1 MVTRPVLGAPSAA
14 EVDRC
19 HEATAFDHCCRV
31 CAGPGEPYYEPVL
44 AARDLV
50 AGHVLVHVA
59 SGGAVRQIIEVDNGQ
74 LEVVMAGA
82 DPVRLAPDDQVRI
95 RTTTAAADAAI
106 ASKNHRH

>member
-1 MVTRPVLGAPSAA
+1 VTEQDSGPRMVTRPVLGAPSAA
-14 EVDRC
+14 EIDRC

-31 CAGPGEPYYEPVL
+31 CAGPGEPYHEPVL

-59 SGGAVRQIIEVDNGQ
+59 SGGAVRQVAELDDGR

-82 DPVRLAPDDQVRI
+82 DTVRLAPDDKVRV
-95 RTTTAAADAAI
+95 RQWTTAPA
-106 ASKNHRH
+106 